1 MGPTVMK
8 HFLLGLAIWFS
19 VAYNTASVYADV
31 VGDLLS
37 QVNTQVEQVLRPL
50 H

>member
-1 MGPTVMK
+1 MK
-8 HFLLGLAIWFS
+8 HLLLGLSIWFS
-19 VAYNTASVYADV
+19 VAYNTASVCADT
-31 VGDLLS
+31 VGDILS